1 MLNKIIQWSL
11 RNRLLVIIG
20 AIALLI
26 YGGITAL
33 NAHIDVFP
41 DLTAPTVAILTEA
54 HGLAPE
60 EVESLVTLPI
70 ESAMNGTAGVF
81 RVRSNSAIGISL
93 VFVEFEFGT
102 DIYRARQLVTEKLQ
116 QVRMP
121 TGVSPPALGPISS
134 TMGEIMLIS
143 ITGKTTSPM
152 ELRSLADW
160 VVRPRLLGVSGVS
173 QVMII
178 GGELK
183 QYQVLVDPTKLAN
196 YNLTLEEVTKA
207 VGAANANSSGG
218 FLERPNE
225 EFLIRGRARVYSLED
240 LENSVIAVRNNTPIL
255 VKNVASVK
263 TAAALK
269 RGDGS
274 FNMTPA
280 VVATI
285 QKQPN
290 ANTLDVTKQIETTLA
305 NLKNTLPP
313 DVTIETK
320 AFQQAD
326 FIKRAISNVNRSL
339 LEGGIMVTVV
349 LFIFLWNFR
358 TTFISLTAIPLSLL
372 TAILAMEY
380 FGLSINTMTL
390 GGLAIAIGEL
400 VDDAIVDVENVFRR
414 LKQNAKLPVP
424 EPKINVI
431 FKASSEIRNSIVFAT
446 LIIVLVFLPLF
457 SLGGFEG
464 RMFAPLAFAYIISI
478 LASLIVALTVTPV
491 LCYFL
496 LSRSDILHEEQDSRI
511 VIWLKRHYARL
522 LNWTLRNPYQI
533 ITASALM
540 LIVAISLI
548 PLMGKEFLPPFNEG
562 ALNINVN
569 LPPGTSLQESNRIG
583 NVVEEVL
590 HKTPEVVST
599 TRRTGRAELD
609 EHAAGVNTS
618 ELEVVTKDGSRPHAA
633 MLDEVRENLSH
644 IPGAAVEVG
653 QPISHR
659 IDHLLSG
666 TRAQIA
672 IKLFGPDLAT
682 LRSKAEEVREAM
694 STVSGIVDLLVEP
707 QVGVPQVQVN
717 MNRQAAAAVG
727 LRAEDLAETVDTAFN
742 GHSPSQVLE
751 EQRTY
756 DVLVRFDDSARQ
768 SVESIGSTLIDTPIG
783 AKVPISQVAE
793 VRVDQGPNTI
803 NRENVQRRIII
814 QANVSQRDLG
824 SVITDVRAA
833 INRKVQLPQGYYLQY
848 GGQFESQEKAARKIN
863 WLSLVAIGGI
873 FLLLYI
879 ALQSVRS
886 ALLVMA
892 NLPLAL
898 IGGVIMVFV
907 SGGTLSVASLV
918 GFITLFGIATRN
930 GIMLI
935 SHYMHLMQEEGVA
948 FRDAIVQGSM
958 ERLSPILMTALVTG
972 IGLIPLALGKGDPG
986 KEIQQPMAVVILGG
1000 IVTSTIL
1007 NMIVI
1012 PALYLKYGRIEA
1024 KAETQ
1029 DLLGYESPVT
1039 GDGSLSLKA

>member
-1 MLNKIIQWSL
+1 MLNKVIQWSL
-11 RNRLLVIIG
+11 NNRLLVVIG
-20 AIALLI
+20 AVALLV
-26 YGGITAL
+26 YGGIVAVRSPV
-33 NAHIDVFP
+33 DVFP
-41 DLTAPTVAILTEA
+41 DLTAPTVTVLTES

-81 RVRSNSAIGISL
+81 RVRSNSAIGISI
-93 VFVEFEFGT
+93 VFVEFVFDT

-116 QVRMP
+116 QVRLP
-121 TGVSPPALGPISS
+121 VGVTPPVLGPISS

-143 ITGKTTSPM
+143 LTSTKTSPM

-160 VVRPRLLGVSGVS
+160 VVRPRLLGVAGVS

-178 GGELK
+178 GGEKK
-183 QYQVLVDPTKLAN
+183 QFQVLIDPAKLAD
-196 YNLTLEEVTKA
+196 YGLSLDEVMKA
-207 VGAANANSSGG
+207 VSASNANAAGG
-218 FLERPNE
+218 FLQQSNE
-225 EFLIRGRARVYSLED
+225 EFLIRARARVFSTGD
-240 LENSVIAVRNNTPIL
+240 MENSVIAVRNGTPIL
-255 VKNVASVK
+255 VKNVADVK
-263 TAAALK
+263 AAATLK

-290 ANTLDVTKQIETTLA
+290 ANTLEVTEQIEAILATL
-305 NLKNTLPP
+305 KSSLPP
-313 DVTIETK
+313 DVLIDTK

-326 FIKRAISNVNRSL
+326 FIKRAISNVNRAL
-339 LEGGIMVTVV
+339 IEGGILVTVV
-349 LFIFLWNFR
+349 LFLFLWNFR
-358 TTFISLTAIPLSLL
+358 TTFISLTAIPLSLIA
-372 TAILAMEY
+372 AILAMSW
-380 FGLSINTMTL
+380 FGISINTMTL

-414 LKQNAKLPVP
+414 LKQNAHLPKP
-424 EPKINVI
+424 EPVAGVI
-431 FKASSEIRNSIVFAT
+431 YKASSEIRNSIVFAT

-457 SLGGFEG
+457 SLSGFEG
-464 RMFAPLAFAYIISI
+464 RMFAPLAFAYIISVA
-478 LASLIVALTVTPV
+478 ASLVVALTVTPV

-496 LSRSDILHEEQDSRI
+496 LRRAEVLDDEKDSRL
-511 VIWLKRHYARL
+511 VTWLKRHYARL
-522 LNWTLRNPYQI
+522 LVWTLRHPYRI
-533 ITASALM
+533 IGASAVM
-540 LIVAISLI
+540 LVIAVSLF
-548 PLMGKEFLPPFNEG
+548 PFMGREFLPPFNEG
-562 ALNINVN
+562 TLNINAN

-583 NVVEEVL
+583 NIIEKVL
-590 HKTPEVVST
+590 HEVPEIVST

-618 ELEVVTKDGSRPHAA
+618 EIEVVTKEGNRKHSAV
-633 MLDEVRENLSH
+633 MEEVRQKLAQ
-644 IPGAAVEVG
+644 IPGVEAEVG

-682 LRSKAEEVREAM
+682 LRTKANEIRDSMAAVP
-694 STVSGIVDLLVEP
+694 GIVDLLVEP

-717 MNRQAAAAVG
+717 INRQAAAAVG
-727 LRAEDLAETVDTAFN
+727 LRAVDLTSAVEVAFN
-742 GHSPSQVLE
+742 GEAVSQVLE

-756 DVLVRFDDSARQ
+756 DVFVRFNDSARQ
-768 SVESIGSTLIDTPIG
+768 SIEAIGRTLIDTPTG
-783 AKVPISQVAE
+783 AKVPIGQVAE
-793 VRVDQGPNTI
+793 VRTDQGPNTI

-814 QANVSQRDLG
+814 QANVAGRDLG
-824 SVITDVRAA
+824 SVIADVRVA
-833 INRKVQLPQGYYLQY
+833 IRGQVGLPQGYFVQY
-848 GGQFESQEKAARKIN
+848 GGQFEAQEKASRQITL
-863 WLSLVAIGGI
+863 LSILAVGGI

-879 ALQSVRS
+879 ALKQVRS

-898 IGGVIMVFV
+898 IGGVVMVFL
-907 SGGTLSVASLV
+907 SGGTLSIASLV

-935 SHYMHLMQEEGVA
+935 GHYQHLMNEEGIG
-948 FRDAIVQGSM
+948 FREAIVQGSM

-972 IGLIPLALGKGDPG
+972 VGLIPLALSAGEPG
-986 KEIQQPMAVVILGG
+986 REIQQPMAVVILGG
-1000 IVTSTIL
+1000 IVTSTFL

-1012 PALYLKYGRIEA
+1012 PALYLKYGRAEA
-1024 KAETQ
+1024 HKTSSEYSSEG
-1029 DLLGYESPVT
+1029 DLISA
-1039 GDGSLSLKA
+1039 GD

>member
-1 MLNKIIQWSL
+1 MLNNIIRWSL
-11 RNRLLVIIG
+11 RQRLLVLI
-20 AIALLI
+20 AAMALLI
-26 YGGITAL
+26 YGGIVAL
-33 NAHIDVFP
+33 RAHVDVFP
-41 DLTAPTVAILTEA
+41 DLTAPTVTILTEA

-60 EVESLVTLPI
+60 EVESLVTLPV
-70 ESAMNGTAGVF
+70 EAAMNGTAGVF
-81 RVRSNSAIGISL
+81 RVRSNSAIGISI

-121 TGVSPPALGPISS
+121 AGVSAPTLGPISS

-143 ITGKTTSPM
+143 MTSKTTSPM
-152 ELRSLADW
+152 DLRSLANW

-178 GGELK
+178 GGETK
-183 QYQVLVDPTKLAN
+183 QFQVLVDPTRLAD
-196 YNLTLEEVTKA
+196 YGLTLEQVTQA
-207 VGAANANSSGG
+207 VSASNANASGG

-225 EFLIRGRARVYSLED
+225 EFLIRGRARVYSVDD
-240 LENSVIAVRNNTPIL
+240 LSSSVIAVREGTPIL
-255 VKNVASVK
+255 IKNVATVK
-263 TAAALK
+263 EGAALK

-274 FNMTPA
+274 FNMQPA

-290 ANTLDVTKQIETTLA
+290 ANTLEVTKQIETTLA
-305 NLKNTLPP
+305 SLKATLPP
-313 DVTIETK
+313 DVTIDTK

-326 FIKRAISNVNRSL
+326 FINRAMGNVQRAL
-339 LEGGIMVTVV
+339 LEGGIMVMVI
-349 LFIFLWNFR
+349 LFLFLWNFR
-358 TTFISLTAIPLSLL
+358 TTFISLTAIPLSLI
-372 TAILAMEY
+372 TAILTMDY

-414 LKQNAKLPVP
+414 LKQNARLATP
-424 EPKINVI
+424 EPVVSVI
-431 FKASSEIRNSIVFAT
+431 FNASSEIRNSIVFAT
-446 LIIVLVFLPLF
+446 FIIVLVFLPLF

-478 LASLIVALTVTPV
+478 LASLVVALAVTPV
-491 LCYFL
+491 LCYYL
-496 LSRSDILHEEQDSRI
+496 LGKSKLLHDEQDSRL
-511 VIWLKRHYARL
+511 VVRLKRLYARTL
-522 LNWTLRNPYQI
+522 DWTLRHPYQI
-533 ITASALM
+533 IGASAIM
-540 LIVAISLI
+540 LIIAVMVM
-548 PLMGKEFLPPFNEG
+548 PLMGREFLPPFNEG
-562 ALNINVN
+562 TLNINAS

-583 NVVEEVL
+583 NVIETVL
-590 HKTPEVVST
+590 HQTPEVVST

-609 EHAAGVNTS
+609 EHAAGVNSS
-618 ELEVVTKDGSRPHAA
+618 EIEVVTKEGKRPHSE
-633 MLDEVRENLSH
+633 MMEEVRQNLAR
-644 IPGAAVEVG
+644 IPGITAEVG

-682 LRSKAEEVREAM
+682 LRNKAEEVRAAM
-694 STVSGIVDLLVEP
+694 ADVPGIVDLLVEP
-707 QVGVPQVQVN
+707 QVGVPQVQIN
-717 MNRQAAAAVG
+717 MNRQAAAVVG

-742 GHSPSQVLE
+742 GHVAAQVLE

-768 SVESIGSTLIDTPIG
+768 SVESIGGTLIDTPTG
-783 AKVPISQVAE
+783 AKVPIGQVAE
-793 VRVDQGPNTI
+793 VRLDQGPNTI

-814 QANVSQRDLG
+814 QANVADRDLG
-824 SVITDVRAA
+824 SVITDVRSA
-833 INRKVQLPQGYYLQY
+833 IGQKVQLPQGYFVQY
-848 GGQFESQEKAARKIN
+848 GGQFESQERASRRITI
-863 WLSLVAIGGI
+863 LSVVAIGGI

-879 ALQSVRS
+879 ALSSMRS

-898 IGGVIMVFV
+898 IGGVVMVFL

-935 SHYMHLMQEEGVA
+935 SHYMHLMKEEGVG
-948 FRDAIVQGSM
+948 FRDAIAQGSM

-972 IGLIPLALGKGDPG
+972 IGLIPLALGKGEPG

-1000 IVTSTIL
+1000 IVTSTLL

-1012 PALYLKYGRIEA
+1012 PALYLKYGR
-1024 KAETQ
+1024 AEERETMR
-1029 DLLGYESPVT
+1029 DFAVGSESPIT
-1039 GDGSLSLKA
+1039 GD

>member
-11 RNRLLVIIG
+11 HNRLLVVV
-20 AIALLI
+20 AAVALLV
-26 YGGITAL
+26 YGGVMAVQTPV
-33 NAHIDVFP
+33 DVFP
-41 DLTAPTVAILTEA
+41 DLTAPTVTVLTES

-70 ESAMNGTAGVF
+70 EAAMNGTTGVY
-81 RVRSNSAIGISL
+81 RVRSNSAIGISI

-102 DIYRARQLVTEKLQ
+102 DIFRARQLVTEKLQ
-116 QVRMP
+116 QVRLP
-121 TGVSPPALGPISS
+121 AGVPPPVLGPISS
-134 TMGEIMLIS
+134 TMGEIMEIS
-143 ITGKTTSPM
+143 MTSKDTSPM
-152 ELRSLADW
+152 ELRSIADW
-160 VVRPRLLGVSGVS
+160 TVRPRLLGVPGVS

-178 GGELK
+178 GGETK
-183 QYQVLVDPTKLAN
+183 QYQVLVDPARLADHG
-196 YNLTLEEVTKA
+196 LTLEQVVEA
-207 VGAANANSSGG
+207 ASASNANAAGG
-218 FLERPNE
+218 FLERTNE
-225 EFLIRGRARVYSLED
+225 EFLIRGRARVYSPED
-240 LENSVIAVRNNTPIL
+240 LANSVITVREGAPIL
-255 VKNVASVK
+255 IKSVATVQ
-263 TAAALK
+263 AGPAHK

-274 FNMTPA
+274 FNARPA

-290 ANTLDVTKQIETTLA
+290 ANTLEVTEAIEATLA
-305 NLKNTLPP
+305 SLKATLPP
-313 DVTIETK
+313 DVEIDTK

-326 FIKRAISNVNRSL
+326 FINRAVGNVRRAL
-339 LEGGIMVTVV
+339 IEGGIMVTVV
-349 LFIFLWNFR
+349 LFLFLWNFR
-358 TTFISLTAIPLSLL
+358 TTFISLTAIPLSLIA
-372 TAILAMEY
+372 AILAMRY

-414 LKQNAKLPVP
+414 LRQNAQSTTP
-424 EPKINVI
+424 EPVVTVI
-431 FKASSEIRNSIVFAT
+431 FRASSEIRNSIVFAT

-464 RMFAPLAFAYIISI
+464 RMFAPLAFAYITSI
-478 LASLIVALTVTPV
+478 AASLIVALTVTPV
-491 LCYFL
+491 LCYYL
-496 LSRSDILHEEQDSRI
+496 LGRAKVIHEDKDSRL
-511 VIWLKRHYARL
+511 VAWLKRHYAHV
-522 LNWTLRNPYQI
+522 LNWTLRHPYKI
-533 ITASALM
+533 IATSAAM
-540 LIVAISLI
+540 LLVAVLLF
-548 PLMGKEFLPPFNEG
+548 PFMGREFLPPFNEG
-562 ALNINVN
+562 TLNINVN
-569 LPPGTSLQESNRIG
+569 MPPGTSLRESNRIG
-583 NVVEEVL
+583 TIIEGMLREV
-590 HKTPEVVST
+590 PEVVST

-618 ELEVVTKDGSRPHAA
+618 ELEVVTKEGDRTHS
-633 MLDEVRENLSH
+633 EVMEDVRQRLARV
-644 IPGAAVEVG
+644 PGADVEVG
-653 QPISHR
+653 QPVSHR

-682 LRSKAEEVREAM
+682 LRTKAGEIRDAM
-694 STVSGIVDLLVEP
+694 AGVPGIVDLLVEP

-742 GHSPSQVLE
+742 GHVASQVLE

-768 SVESIGSTLIDTPIG
+768 SVEAISRSLIDTPTRT
-783 AKVPISQVAE
+783 KVPIGQVAE

-814 QANVSQRDLG
+814 QANVADRDLG
-824 SVITDVRAA
+824 SVINDVRAA
-833 INRKVQLPQGYYLQY
+833 IGQKVQLPQGYFVQY
-848 GGQFESQEKAARKIN
+848 GGQFESQEKASRQITL
-863 WLSLVAIGGI
+863 LSLVAIAGI

-879 ALQSVRS
+879 ALKSVRS

-898 IGGVIMVFV
+898 IGGVVMVFL

-935 SHYMHLMQEEGVA
+935 SHYSHLMVEEGVS

-972 IGLIPLALGKGDPG
+972 VGLIPLALGAGEPG

-1000 IVTSTIL
+1000 IVTSTFL

-1012 PALYLKYGRIEA
+1012 PALFLKYGRAEA
-1024 KAETQ
+1024 HAPSRDYQAGREFA
-1029 DLLGYESPVT
+1029 PA
-1039 GDGSLSLKA
+1039 GD